1 MPAGHVRG
9 APGTAAAGTA
19 TNDFVNDFTKD
30 VKPYVESHYRVSKGR
45 ANTAI
50 AGLSM
55 GGNQTLNIA
64 ISNLEKFG
72 YIGVYSSGLF
82 GAFPAA
88 GRGGAAPAT
97 PPPAG
102 SDWESRNAARLDDA
116 GAKKGLK
123 VFWFA
128 TGKDDFLIDTTKQT
142 VDLFKKHGFTPVYKI
157 SEGGHTWVNWRDY
170 LNEFAPMLF

>member
-1 MPAGHVRG
+1 MPAGHVRAQQG
-9 APGTAAAGTA
+9 SPVSDAATDAFGS
-19 TNDFVNDFTKD
+19 DFVTDIMPLVQKN
-30 VKPYVESHYRVSKGR
+30 YRASTDR

-64 ISNLEKFG
+64 IPNLEKFG

-102 SDWESRNAARLDDA
+102 NDWESRNAAKLDDA

-157 SEGGHTWVNWRDY
+157 SEGGHTWMNWRDY